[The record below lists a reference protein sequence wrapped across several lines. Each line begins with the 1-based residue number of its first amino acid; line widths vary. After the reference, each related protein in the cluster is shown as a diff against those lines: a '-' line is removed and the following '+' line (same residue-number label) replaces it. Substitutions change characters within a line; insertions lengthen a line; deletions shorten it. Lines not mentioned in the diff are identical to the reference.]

1 MSGKAAW
8 QNHKAGSPADREG
21 QQQAVEREGKKL
33 KSRNA
38 TCPFSGDRR
47 VPSVRTCILIKHTR
61 QSQKTSKQTKPK
73 KAALNHVNS
82 SAKCGQNESRPQASK
97 MGGEGKP
104 HCTSRSVTVTHKS
117 CHTLMIKMQQR
128 GEMKMKNKNRLRGLR

>member
-1 MSGKAAW
+1 MSCQAAW

-38 TCPFSGDRR
+38 MCPFSGDRR
-47 VPSVRTCILIKHTR
+47 VLIVRTCVLIKHTR

-73 KAALNHVNS
+73 KAALNHVNP
-82 SAKCGQNESRPQASK
+82 SALCGQNGSRLQASK

-104 HCTSRSVTVTHKS
+104 HRTSRSVTVTHKS